1 MKVAVTYENGNVFQ
15 HFGKT
20 AQFLVADIEGEDVR
34 NEQLFSTNGSGHG
47 ALAVLLKQWG
57 VDTLICGGIG
67 QGAVNALSAQGITIV
82 RGVNMDARMALQAF
96 ARQALQD
103 HPDVL
108 CTHHDHEEGHDC
120 GSGNCHH

>member
-1 MKVAVTYENGNVFQ
+1 MRAAVTYDNGKVFQ

-34 NEQLFSTNGSGHG
+34 NEQLLSTNGSGHG
-47 ALAVLLKQWG
+47 ALAVLLKQWNI
-57 VDTLICGGIG
+57 DTLICGGIG
-67 QGAVNALSAQGITIV
+67 QGAVNALNEQGISII

-96 ARQALQD
+96 ARHALAD
-103 HPDVL
+103 DPSIL

-120 GSGNCHH
+120 GSHSCK